1 MLREPSPQQYE
12 LEMVTLEELVPKN
25 HLVRL
30 IDKSVDFEFIRDE
43 VAHLYCPNNGRPPVD
58 PVRLFKIMLL
68 GYLFGIPSERKLI
81 KEIEVN
87 VAYRWFLRMGLTEK
101 VIDASTLSQN
111 RIRRFNG
118 TDVFERIFNR
128 IVMQAMDK
136 GYVSGYTLYTDSTHL
151 KANANKRKSRNEE
164 VAVSTGAY
172 VNELNEAINQDR
184 LAHGKQPLKPKEN
197 TETKNIKV
205 STTDPESGFMHRDQK
220 PQGFFYLD
228 HRTVDGKHNII
239 VDTHITAG
247 NVHDSQPYIA
257 RLDSVLNKFKLSP
270 VAVGLDAGYFT
281 ANVAHALDER
291 QIAGVFGYRRPPRTK
306 NPIKKKHF
314 EFNALSNDYT
324 CPEGQKLLYKTT
336 NRLGYREYHSD
347 AKICVNCPKLKECTT
362 SKVHK
367 KVITRHVMQDSVDR
381 ANERRLTPSGKR
393 IYRRRCATVERSFAD
408 AKQHHGHR
416 YARFRGLMKVQMQ
429 GLLAATAQN
438 MKKMALLGAFLH
450 FLAVKVLK
458 MKAIQKVLRPINQQV
473 GLKLVFIR

>member
-1 MLREPSPQQYE
+1 
-12 LEMVTLEELVPKN
+12 
-25 HLVRL
+25 
-30 IDKSVDFEFIRDE
+30 
-43 VAHLYCPNNGRPPVD
+43 
-58 PVRLFKIMLL
+58 
-68 GYLFGIPSERKLI
+68 
-81 KEIEVN
+81 
-87 VAYRWFLRMGLTEK
+87 
-101 VIDASTLSQN
+101 
-111 RIRRFNG
+111 
-118 TDVFERIFNR
+118 
-128 IVMQAMDK
+128 
-136 GYVSGYTLYTDSTHL
+136 
-151 KANANKRKSRNEE
+151 E

-197 TETKNIKV
+197 TDTKNIKV

-247 NVHDSQPYIA
+247 NVHDSQPYIK
-257 RLDSVLNKFKLSP
+257 RLDTVLDKFNLSP
-270 VAVGLDAGYFT
+270 LAVGLDAGYFT
-281 ANVAHALDER
+281 ASVAHALEAR
-291 QIAGVFGYRRPPRTK
+291 QIAGVFGYRRPPKTK

-314 EFNALSNDYT
+314 EFNAEDNHYT
-324 CPEGQKLLYKTT
+324 CPEGQQLLYKTT

-347 AKICVNCPKLKECTT
+347 ATLCVNCPRLNECTT
-362 SKVHK
+362 SKGHK
-367 KVITRHVMQDSVDR
+367 KVIARHVMQDSVDR
-381 ANERRLTPSGKR
+381 ANKLRLTPSGKR

-450 FLAVKVLK
+450 FFRVILAN
-458 MKAIQKVLRPINQQV
+458 MKLIRRVWDVDNQQYCFRCV
-473 GLKLVFIR
+473 